1 VATENAKSKNGGKKQ
16 QMKRLKP
23 LCSPLQKLLLL
34 EGLALQF
41 NQGNAIRE
49 HIQPGIQ
56 RMTADSIPTSMIGQE
71 IGGIKASDL
80 RV

>member
-1 VATENAKSKNGGKKQ
+1 MATENAKSKNGGKKQ

-23 LCSPLQKLLLL
+23 LCSPLQELLL

-41 NQGNAIRE
+41 NQGNTIRE
-49 HIQPGIQ
+49 HIRPGIQ
-56 RMTADSIPTSMIGQE
+56 RMTADSIPASKIGQE
-71 IGGIKASDL
+71 IGGIKVSDL